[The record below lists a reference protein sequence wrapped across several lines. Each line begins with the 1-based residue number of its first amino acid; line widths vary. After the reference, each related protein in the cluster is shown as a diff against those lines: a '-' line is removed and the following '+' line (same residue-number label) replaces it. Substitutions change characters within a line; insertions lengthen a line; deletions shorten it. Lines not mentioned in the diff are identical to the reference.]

1 MVEDLDI
8 WQRNDC
14 HCDLIGMKVIIIKI
28 RWGMKTI
35 VLNTMGVFQI
45 QMSLF
50 RNAQRKLDWDWEH
63 PSHSSRQ
70 DGEDSVPQVRDGESS
85 TKEQFEYFGFQWEQN
100 KTIVD
105 IMGHGMWENESNQGP
120 GGRGGR
126 FGHLHCTGQNN
137 AAHDAVEES
146 EDKVPAVG
154 VLNLKLN
161 IMMPY

>member
-1 MVEDLDI
+1 MLNESLDGD
-8 WQRNDC
+8 WQ
-14 HCDLIGMKVIIIKI
+14 
-28 RWGMKTI
+28 
-35 VLNTMGVFQI
+35 
-45 QMSLF
+45 
-50 RNAQRKLDWDWEH
+50 H

-70 DGEDSVPQVRDGESS
+70 DGEDSVPQVRDGESL
-85 TKEQFEYFGFQWEQN
+85 TKEQFEYFGCQWEQN

-105 IMGHGMWENESNQGP
+105 IMGHEMWENESNQGP